1 MTPTQLGKTIGAA
14 LQASGSDAIAK
25 TLLKQLDIGKLTKT
39 IDSLAQSA
47 SSFGSAVKSISN
59 GGATGAT
66 DTKSKVSD
74 LNTLTAATKNA
85 DDSMAALKE
94 SLEATAGEDDN
105 SAMSLAIESFK
116 TMIETNESLQ
126 EQIEQTKTVYDLLG
140 KIVELSSKKSANATV
155 SSATKQVAANTTATA
170 SNGAKAVSGATA
182 NSMMFPPP
190 FNIIALGAGIAAI
203 LGALAMIVGGPKS
216 AGVSGGKPSAATPS
230 PPSSSPS
237 AAPAAS
243 PEKAVEKKK
252 KEGNEEAEKD
262 KREEAASVTT
272 VKENT
277 TAVRTLTTSI
287 IKQGAP
293 KEEAEPAST
302 TEPSESIEPTETVQ
316 PEAAKPTE
324 RDEPERGKKE
334 EGKKEEGE
342 KKQGS
347 IAQAISKLA
356 NFNPGKSLQNA
367 ILSPMKAIAA
377 PFHGMKDAVGELKS
391 LKLSDIKQRLNP
403 FTGFK
408 EAFRT
413 QVLGKPP
420 SEQKKTA
427 EAGAAPAAKPA
438 EKAAPAETSSVAE
451 KASPE
456 ASEKK
461 ETPKAETT
469 PAEAPGTPVAA
480 PTEPAAAK
488 TASAAVPTAP
498 KEAPAEV
505 STLPPPIDGK
515 AARRESEIESAA
527 LKSATEARKTAESA
541 EQKLHDAKMGMLTEE
556 KESQTELMDQIRAD
570 TEERASIFEQEQARR
585 DSEFEDKKTKNKGIL
600 GFLQA
605 EGKMDEWKTK
615 LTIKNHAKELAS
627 SAKKFAMDTARTAK
641 GLVVKAASAAANVV
655 KWAFALPFP
664 LNIVALAAGGAAVVG
679 GVLWARSM
687 MKGGGGAAPKVQDPG
702 EAKEEDS
709 GPSGGSPTPEDVEGK
724 GDKNAAKSMGSLS
737 VIGMTMLVYERQKK
751 EVFAQMLSLMRSID
765 KKLDNVGGGDGVNI
779 INQEAPQQAAGD
791 DKATNPSDPFKA
803 FRYAFNLTRS
813 V

>member
-1 MTPTQLGKTIGAA
+1 MTPTQLGRTIGAA

-47 SSFGSAVKSISN
+47 SSFGSAARSISN

-105 SAMSLAIESFK
+105 SAMSLAIKSFK

-203 LGALAMIVGGPKS
+203 LGALALLVGGPKS

-243 PEKAVEKKK
+243 PEKAVEKKQK
-252 KEGNEEAEKD
+252 AGEEEAKTEE
-262 KREEAASVTT
+262 REEKASVTT

-277 TAVRTLTTSI
+277 TAVKTLTTSI

-293 KEEAEPAST
+293 KEEEPAAT
-302 TEPSESIEPTETVQ
+302 TESTESVEPVATAQ

-324 RDEPERGKKE
+324 KPETEKGKKE

-356 NFNPGKSLQNA
+356 NFNPGKSIQNA

-377 PFHGMKDAVGELKS
+377 PFHGMKDAVGELKG
-391 LKLSDIKQRLNP
+391 LKLGDLKQRLNP
-403 FTGFK
+403 FAGFK

-438 EKAAPAETSSVAE
+438 EKTAPAAKPAEEGKAAP
-451 KASPE
+451 E
-456 ASEKK
+456 AEKK
-461 ETPKAETT
+461 EAPKAE
-469 PAEAPGTPVAA
+469 PQPSEAPETPVAA
-480 PTEPAAAK
+480 PEEPAAAK
-488 TASAAVPTAP
+488 TASAAVPAAP
-498 KEAPAEV
+498 KEAPAP
-505 STLPPPIDGK
+505 SAPLPPPIDG
-515 AARRESEIESAA
+515 AAAKKESAIESAA
-527 LKSATEARKTAESA
+527 LKSATEARKTAEAA
-541 EQKLHDAKMGMLTEE
+541 EQKLHEAKMGMLTEE

-570 TEERASIFEQEQARR
+570 TEERATIFEQEQARR
-585 DSEFEDKKTKNKGIL
+585 DTEFEDKKSKNKGVL

-687 MKGGGGAAPKVQDPG
+687 MKGGGGAAPKGQDPG

-737 VIGMTMLVYERQKK
+737 VIGMTMLIYERQKK
-751 EVFAQMLSLMRSID
+751 EVFTQMLSLMRSID

-779 INQEAPQQAAGD
+779 FNQESPQQAAGD
-791 DKATNPSDPFKA
+791 DKATNPSDPFKP
-803 FRYAFNLTRS
+803 FRYATNLTRS